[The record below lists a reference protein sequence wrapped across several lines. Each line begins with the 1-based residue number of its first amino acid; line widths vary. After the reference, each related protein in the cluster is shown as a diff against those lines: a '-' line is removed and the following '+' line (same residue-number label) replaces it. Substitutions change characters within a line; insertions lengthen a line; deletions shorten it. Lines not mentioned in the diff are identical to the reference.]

1 MEDFFIYAYVSSIS
15 ACVVLIIMLLFTDTV
30 SKNYR
35 RAKKYLFILLGIS
48 VLQCI
53 GYIFFPYST
62 LVNSEELLHIYPMAS
77 IVFKS
82 MLSYLVLL
90 SIMNVLGTKKNVIFK
105 IYAAPVF
112 LILFYFL
119 ARIFTDDTHINSIS
133 EISLNLVVIIKL
145 LIFVS
150 LGIAFVSAFIMI
162 YKSYLNYI
170 NSIDNYY
177 ADSESLKLRKM
188 MYTGIFYFVIGIL
201 GFICNIVSIHDMELF
216 FHVSIIVLYITFVV
230 MLINEQKTVEKV
242 EKSMMMNVAAID
254 ESETLNEEDYI
265 EEVALKINEWL
276 ANGNKQFLKQGI
288 SISEVADEMKL
299 NKRVLSTFINKHY
312 KMNFNTW
319 INTLR
324 VDEVCKYLKENYS
337 FTEIADMTGFTDLS
351 SMGKIFKKMKGKT
364 LTEYSKHSRINRV

>member
-48 VLQCI
+48 VLQCV

-62 LVNSEELLHIYPMAS
+62 LVNSEELLRIYPMAS

-119 ARIFTDDTHINSIS
+119 AKIFTDDTHINSIS

-150 LGIAFVSAFIMI
+150 LGIAFVSAFIII

-242 EKSMMMNVAAID
+242 EKCRPSARFSDVIKGLHVYGA
-254 ESETLNEEDYI
+254 
-265 EEVALKINEWL
+265 
-276 ANGNKQFLKQGI
+276 
-288 SISEVADEMKL
+288 KL
-299 NKRVLSTFINKHY
+299 VRP
-312 KMNFNTW
+312 
-319 INTLR
+319 
-324 VDEVCKYLKENYS
+324 KELYV
-337 FTEIADMTGFTDLS
+337 IKA
-351 SMGKIFKKMKGKT
+351 
-364 LTEYSKHSRINRV
+364 H

>member
-1 MEDFFIYAYVSSIS
+1 
-15 ACVVLIIMLLFTDTV
+15 MLLFTDTV

-48 VLQCI
+48 VLQCV

-150 LGIAFVSAFIMI
+150 LGIAFVSAFIII

-170 NSIDNYY
+170 NIIDNYY
-177 ADSESLKLRKM
+177 ADSESLKLFANETEVLMDQNDKE
-188 MYTGIFYFVIGIL
+188 VINIL
-201 GFICNIVSIHDMELF
+201 
-216 FHVSIIVLYITFVV
+216 
-230 MLINEQKTVEKV
+230 LINEQKTVEKV